1 MDLTFRQRLTFAAHL
16 WKAATRQ
23 HHREFLPLLRQYVPA
38 DAVVADVGGHSG
50 QFAKLFAGM
59 APRGHVYSF
68 EPGDYARAI
77 LARVVRWRRLNN
89 VEILPFG
96 LSDTAGEA
104 HLSVPIKRSGSFG
117 FGLSHLGADAGGR
130 AVRTETIRLETL
142 DGFAAARNLARLDF
156 LKADIEGWEMRL
168 LAGGQKTIARFR
180 PAIMVELVGAHL
192 ARAGDRPDS
201 VWQALGAIGY
211 RSYRLD
217 GATPAVVDG
226 FSKDSDYLF
235 VPN

>member
-1 MDLTFRQRLTFAAHL
+1 MDLTFRQRLTFAAHW

-50 QFAKLFAGM
+50 QFAKLFAGL
-59 APRGHVYSF
+59 APRGRIYSF
-68 EPGDYARAI
+68 EPGDYARSI
-77 LARVVRWRRLNN
+77 LGRVVRWRGLKN
-89 VEILPFG
+89 VEVLPFG
-96 LSDTAGEA
+96 LSDTAGTA
-104 HLSVPIKRSGSFG
+104 SFSVPIKRSGSFG
-117 FGLSHLGADAGGR
+117 FGLSHLGADPGGR
-130 AVRTETIRLETL
+130 AVRTETVQLETL
-142 DGFAAARNLARLDF
+142 DGFAAARQLDRLDF

-168 LAGGQKTIARFR
+168 LAGGRETVARFR
-180 PAIMVELVGAHL
+180 PAIMVELVGVHL
-192 ARAGDRPDS
+192 ARAGDRPES
-201 VWQALGAIGY
+201 VWQLLGTLGY

-217 GATPAVVDG
+217 GHVPAVVDG